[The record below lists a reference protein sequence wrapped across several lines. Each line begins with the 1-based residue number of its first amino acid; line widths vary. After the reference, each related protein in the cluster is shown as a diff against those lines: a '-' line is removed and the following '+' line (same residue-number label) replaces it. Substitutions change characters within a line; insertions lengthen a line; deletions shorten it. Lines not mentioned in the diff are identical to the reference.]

1 MKHPRRRW
9 LGMSAALVATQMTG
23 LRSALAAGS
32 VKKGVYRIEGK
43 VLVNDSPARVGMDI
57 KAGDSIATGAASS
70 VVFVAHKDAFIL
82 RANTRIETQGTLG
95 ELIISGMRIV
105 TGAVLSVYAPGKR
118 KTLYTT
124 TAIIGIR
131 GTAIYIEVEAARA
144 YVCLC
149 YGEADITST
158 ADPAIRE
165 TLRTTHHEQ
174 PRYVLGPGAAEIL
187 QRAPMINHTDAELI
201 MLESLVGRS
210 VPFLNSPMRY

>member
-95 ELIISGMRIV
+95 KLIISGMRIV
-105 TGAVLSVYAPGKR
+105 TGAVLSVYAPGER
-118 KTLYTT
+118 HP
-124 TAIIGIR
+124 AGSDCR
-131 GTAIYIEVEAARA
+131 AR
-144 YVCLC
+144 
-149 YGEADITST
+149 
-158 ADPAIRE
+158 R
-165 TLRTTHHEQ
+165 
-174 PRYVLGPGAAEIL
+174 
-187 QRAPMINHTDAELI
+187 
-201 MLESLVGRS
+201 
-210 VPFLNSPMRY
+210 